1 MNIEFLFVERLQKSV
16 KHVKESR
23 EMEKR
28 FMLFEEMLRDERKEG
43 RAEGQA
49 LAVLSLLKS
58 KGEVSKDLQDNVMN
72 EKDMIILEKWIM
84 LAAKVKTVEDF
95 IKEM

>member
-1 MNIEFLFVERLQKSV
+1 MNIDLK
-16 KHVKESR
+16 SR

-49 LAVLSLLKS
+49 LAVLSLLKN
-58 KGEVSKDLQDNVMN
+58 KGEVSKELQDNVMN
-72 EKDMIILEKWIM
+72 EKDMVILEKWIM
-84 LAAKVKTVEDF
+84 LAAEIKTVEEF
-95 IKEM
+95 MKEM